1 MENLKVC
8 IFAVF
13 LIFGFIIASESGT
26 FWFVLYLLAAGIIFG
41 TYKLIRWLIRYMKE
55 PIHIYIYDNSKK
67 K

>member
-26 FWFVLYLLAAGIIFG
+26 FCFVLYLFAAGIIFG
-41 TYKLIRWLIRYMKE
+41 AYKLIRWLIR
-55 PIHIYIYDNSKK
+55 
-67 K
+67 